1 MSLFKIADSS
11 ESAIFVFGRVLFYFW
26 KVIDNLIRNG
36 SKRRS
41 KTNESK
47 SGYFGRYHM
56 PKIIIY
62 RFLQFFFY
70 SYDLQERLHL
80 HVIRGKKGYQRAA
93 KIWIENG
100 IEAFEQGELTNSEIN
115 TALEVIKGNLPQIL
129 EHIERFKNGEKVEIL
144 NIYSL

>member
-1 MSLFKIADSS
+1 
-11 ESAIFVFGRVLFYFW
+11 
-26 KVIDNLIRNG
+26 
-36 SKRRS
+36 
-41 KTNESK
+41 
-47 SGYFGRYHM
+47 
-56 PKIIIY
+56 
-62 RFLQFFFY
+62 LQFFFY

>member
-1 MSLFKIADSS
+1 
-11 ESAIFVFGRVLFYFW
+11 
-26 KVIDNLIRNG
+26 
-36 SKRRS
+36 
-41 KTNESK
+41 
-47 SGYFGRYHM
+47 M

-100 IEAFEQGELTNSEIN
+100 IETFEQGELTSSEIN
-115 TALEVIKGNLPQIL
+115 IALEVIKENLPQIL
-129 EHIERFKNGEKVEIL
+129 EQIERFKNGEKVEIL

>member
-1 MSLFKIADSS
+1 LEKQFNATND
-11 ESAIFVFGRVLFYFW
+11 
-26 KVIDNLIRNG
+26 G
-36 SKRRS
+36 SQRRS
-41 KTNESK
+41 KKNEPQ
-47 SGYFGRYHM
+47 SGYFGGYHM

-100 IEAFEQGELTNSEIN
+100 IETFEQGELTSSEIN
-115 TALEVIKGNLPQIL
+115 IALEVIKENLPQIL
-129 EHIERFKNGEKVEIL
+129 EQIERFKNGDKVEIL
-144 NIYSL
+144 NIYRL